1 MYTMRS
7 CRSLHMASW
16 GFSTQLALLRV
27 VAPNAATNGCK
38 MSI

>member
-16 GFSTQLALLRV
+16 GFSTQPALLRAVAQNV
-27 VAPNAATNGCK
+27 VARHEWL
-38 MSI
+38 